1 MSQRS
6 CSITFLPD
14 GQEVQALPGRKLLSV
29 ILDAERPVGYSCRGL
44 GICTACIVWVS
55 GHVSPIGER
64 ERDLLAPIDDD
75 SSRRP
80 DFERRVACLTVVRGD
95 VSVTTDYW

>member
-1 MSQRS
+1 MSQRP

-14 GQEVQALPGRKLLSV
+14 GQEAQVLPGRKLLPV
-29 ILDAERPVGYSCRGL
+29 IVDAERPVGYSCRGL

-64 ERDLLAPIDDD
+64 EKNLLGTII
-75 SSRRP
+75 
-80 DFERRVACLTVVRGD
+80 
-95 VSVTTDYW
+95 